1 MLARKKEREEGDREE
16 EGYSSGEGYESSGD
30 DWKPVEGEREE
41 SSTDGEADEGR
52 RKLVDRGG
60 VKRKLEFM
68 DDGKGRRGWR
78 GNLSKSRRIYSSGR
92 WRDRN

>member
-60 VKRKLEFM
+60 SQKEAGVH
-68 DDGKGRRGWR
+68 G
-78 GNLSKSRRIYSSGR
+78 
-92 WRDRN
+92 